1 MQNKYIKHSHISEK
15 KFREILRY
23 FCCDETANKTSV
35 YTNISR
41 NTINKIFD
49 KIRQKIFLAHTIL
62 LPHNSFILGQEE
74 KFQKKVYLLNLNWTN
89 LILFI
94 YVNGIRGKKGRG
106 APQSDIIEKHLFL
119 DY

>member
-1 MQNKYIKHSHISEK
+1 MKQLIKHQFIQRLAEIQLT
-15 KFREILRY
+15 KFSIKFVKR
-23 FCCDETANKTSV
+23 F
-35 YTNISR
+35 
-41 NTINKIFD
+41 
-49 KIRQKIFLAHTIL
+49 FLPTQFFYLTIL

-74 KFQKKVYLLNLNWTN
+74 KSQKKVYLLNLNWTN

-106 APQSDIIEKHLFL
+106 APKSDIIEKHLFL

>member
-1 MQNKYIKHSHISEK
+1 MTLGQNTWAKQVYKTFPYLLTK

-62 LPHNSFILGQEE
+62 LPHNSFILWQEE
-74 KFQKKVYLLNLNWTN
+74 KFQKKFYLLNLNWTN

-106 APQSDIIEKHLFL
+106 APQVI
-119 DY
+119 